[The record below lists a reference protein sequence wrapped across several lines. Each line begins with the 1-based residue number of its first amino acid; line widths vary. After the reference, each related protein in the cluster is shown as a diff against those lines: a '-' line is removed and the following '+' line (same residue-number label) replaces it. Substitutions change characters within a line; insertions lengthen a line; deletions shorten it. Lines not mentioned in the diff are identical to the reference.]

1 VRHDACRW
9 SLEACRGCAGPPGPD
24 LAKRDLNP
32 RIPARVMTISVRV
45 RRCGGAGAREGV
57 GRGEVAQVRHDACR
71 WSLETCRG
79 CAGPPGPDLAKRDLN
94 PRIPARVMTISVRVR
109 RCGGA
114 GAREGVGRGEVAQV
128 RHDACRWSL
137 ETCRGCAGPPG
148 PDLAK
153 RDLNPRIPARV
164 MTISVRVR
172 RCGDA
177 GAREG
182 VGRGEV
188 AQVRHDACR
197 WSLEACR
204 GCAGPPGPDL
214 AKRDLNPRIPAR
226 VMTISVRVRRCGGAG
241 AREGV
246 GRGEV
251 AQVRHDACRWSLEAC
266 RGCAGPPGPDLAKR
280 DLNPRIPARV
290 MTISVRVRRCGGAG
304 AREGVG
310 RGEVAQVRH
319 DACRWSLETC
329 RGCAGPPGPDLAKRD
344 LNPRIPARVMTIS
357 VRVRRCGGAGAR
369 EGVGRGEVAQVR
381 HDACRWS
388 LEACRG
394 CAGPPGPDLAKRD
407 LNPRI
412 PARVMTISV
421 RVRRCGGAGAREGV
435 GRGEVAQVRHDA
447 CRWSLEA
454 CRGCAGP
461 PGPDLAKRD
470 LNPRIPARVMTI
482 SVRVR
487 RCGGAGARE
496 GVGRGEVA
504 QVRHDACRWSLEAC
518 RGCAGP
524 PGPDLA
530 KRDLNPRIPARVMTI
545 SVRVRRCG
553 GAGAREGVGRGE
565 VAQVRHDACR
575 WSLEACRGCA
585 GPPGPDLAKRD
596 LNPRIPAR
604 VMTISV
610 RVRRCGGAG
619 AREGVGRG
627 EVAQVRHD
635 ACRWSLEAC
644 RGCAG
649 PPGPDLAKRDLNPR
663 IPARVMTIS
672 VRVRRCGGAGAREGV
687 GRGEVA
693 QVRHDA
699 CRWSLEA
706 CRGCA
711 GPPGPDLAKRD
722 LNPRIPAR
730 VMTISVRVRRCGGAG
745 AREGVGRGEVAQV
758 RHDAC
763 RWSLEAC
770 RGCAGPP
777 GPDLAK
783 RDLNPRIPARVMT
796 ISVRVRRCGGA
807 GAREGVGRG
816 EVAQVRHDA
825 CRWSL
830 EACRGCA
837 GPPGPDLAKR
847 DLNPRIPAR
856 VMTICGGAGG
866 CWMG

>member
-1 VRHDACRW
+1 
-9 SLEACRGCAGPPGPD
+9 
-24 LAKRDLNP
+24 
-32 RIPARVMTISVRV
+32 
-45 RRCGGAGAREGV
+45 
-57 GRGEVAQVRHDACR
+57 
-71 WSLETCRG
+71 
-79 CAGPPGPDLAKRDLN
+79 
-94 PRIPARVMTISVRVR
+94 
-109 RCGGA
+109 
-114 GAREGVGRGEVAQV
+114 
-128 RHDACRWSL
+128 
-137 ETCRGCAGPPG
+137 
-148 PDLAK
+148 
-153 RDLNPRIPARV
+153 
-164 MTISVRVR
+164 
-172 RCGDA
+172 
-177 GAREG
+177 
-182 VGRGEV
+182 
-188 AQVRHDACR
+188 
-197 WSLEACR
+197 
-204 GCAGPPGPDL
+204 
-214 AKRDLNPRIPAR
+214 
-226 VMTISVRVRRCGGAG
+226 
-241 AREGV
+241 
-246 GRGEV
+246 
-251 AQVRHDACRWSLEAC
+251 
-266 RGCAGPPGPDLAKR
+266 
-280 DLNPRIPARV
+280 
-290 MTISVRVRRCGGAG
+290 
-304 AREGVG
+304 
-310 RGEVAQVRH
+310 
-319 DACRWSLETC
+319 
-329 RGCAGPPGPDLAKRD
+329 
-344 LNPRIPARVMTIS
+344 
-357 VRVRRCGGAGAR
+357 
-369 EGVGRGEVAQVR
+369 VR

-672 VRVRRCGGAGAREGV
+672 VRVRRCGGAG
-687 GRGEVA
+687 
-693 QVRHDA
+693 
-699 CRWSLEA
+699 
-706 CRGCA
+706 
-711 GPPGPDLAKRD
+711 
-722 LNPRIPAR
+722 
-730 VMTISVRVRRCGGAG
+730 
-745 AREGVGRGEVAQV
+745 
-758 RHDAC
+758 
-763 RWSLEAC
+763 
-770 RGCAGPP
+770 
-777 GPDLAK
+777 
-783 RDLNPRIPARVMT
+783 
-796 ISVRVRRCGGA
+796 
-807 GAREGVGRG
+807 
-816 EVAQVRHDA
+816 
-825 CRWSL
+825 
-830 EACRGCA
+830 
-837 GPPGPDLAKR
+837 
-847 DLNPRIPAR
+847 
-856 VMTICGGAGG
+856 G
-866 CWMG
+866 CWTG